1 MLLIP
6 PGSGRVAGTTGAVCR
21 LPFNPGASGLGRQLA
36 VAALEPPLLPL
47 LPAALMCQGMT
58 EATLYFTSIDL
69 ETCQVTLME
78 HCVKKGLKDFDWFLF
93 VFTCKVKVQLLLSG
107 LCYPLPVL

>member
-6 PGSGRVAGTTGAVCR
+6 SGSGHMTGAVCW

-47 LPAALMCQGMT
+47 LAAALMCRGMT
-58 EATLYFTSIDL
+58 KVTLYFTSIDL
-69 ETCQVTLME
+69 KTCQVTLME
-78 HCVKKGLKDFDWFLF
+78 HCVEKGLKDFYWFVF
-93 VFTCKVKVQLLLSG
+93 FFFTCKVKVQLLLSG